1 MKTYKL
7 NQNTNKIIPGLII
20 FILCSMYISFKQTG
34 HMSLSLIA
42 PIIVLILR
50 YFWQKSHKALII
62 NTTHL
67 EFNTAPLQS
76 KRLIKYN
83 ELQDAHFDPKKKKIV
98 FITKVSKK
106 IKLSLKEFHKN
117 DRQTIVNEIFK
128 KIPK

>member
-34 HMSLSLIA
+34 HMSLSLIV

-67 EFNTAPLQS
+67 EFSTAPLQS
-76 KRLIKYN
+76 KRFIKYN
-83 ELQDAHFDPKKKKIV
+83 DLQGTHFDPRKKKIV
-98 FITKVSKK
+98 FTTKASKK
-106 IKLSLKEFHKN
+106 N
-117 DRQTIVNEIFK
+117 
-128 KIPK
+128 